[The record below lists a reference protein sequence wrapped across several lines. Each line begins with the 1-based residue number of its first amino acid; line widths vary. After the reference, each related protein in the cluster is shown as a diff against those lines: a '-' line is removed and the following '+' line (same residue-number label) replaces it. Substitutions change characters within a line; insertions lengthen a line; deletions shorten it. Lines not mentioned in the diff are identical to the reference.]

1 MKKLGGQG
9 SGCTNRKLMPIKK
22 RTKIEIE
29 IEKILL
35 LYRLIQQ
42 ILDMQ
47 IDGLGPV
54 AKALSPIS
62 GAASDGYSGPLWAP
76 LCPRWADGW

>member
-1 MKKLGGQG
+1 
-9 SGCTNRKLMPIKK
+9 MPEHEHRTAKDIKK

-62 GAASDGYSGPLWAP
+62 GGDGDGYSGPLWAP

>member
-1 MKKLGGQG
+1 
-9 SGCTNRKLMPIKK
+9 MPEHEHRTAKDIKK

-54 AKALSPIS
+54 AKALSPIIG